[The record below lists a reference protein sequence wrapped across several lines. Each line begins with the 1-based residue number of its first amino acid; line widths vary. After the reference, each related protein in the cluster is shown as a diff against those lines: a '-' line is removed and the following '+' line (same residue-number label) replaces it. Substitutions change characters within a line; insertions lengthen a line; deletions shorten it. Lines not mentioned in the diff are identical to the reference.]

1 MVDAKQ
7 PRKASGNFS
16 FRAVCE
22 FVQSARRNH
31 AALLQ
36 DFKKRVPGDFPQ
48 RQDGFWF
55 QDFQFTLEVA
65 AAIRDLLGQR
75 LVVRR
80 SAPAR
85 RADIRIE
92 RPPASSTIIPSGA
105 RSHGFEVQSSAAS
118 IAPSATSMCCQNP
131 PKEWLLR
138 AVSTSARIFAWSCA
152 FLLGPVPVV
161 NTITAQ

>member
-75 LVVRR
+75 LVRNRGTLRRLELWSKKPAAARCVYQRDVPVR
-80 SAPAR
+80 
-85 RADIRIE
+85 
-92 RPPASSTIIPSGA
+92 SSGQKSGA
-105 RSHGFEVQSSAAS
+105 LKANALPG
-118 IAPSATSMCCQNP
+118 
-131 PKEWLLR
+131 
-138 AVSTSARIFAWSCA
+138 
-152 FLLGPVPVV
+152 
-161 NTITAQ
+161 